1 MDQQQLWTILW
12 SALGTVI
19 TGLFSW
25 LTSVIIS
32 WLNTKI
38 KDQKLRTFLTKFTE
52 IVTRCVKSLT
62 QTTVQGLKKDGKFD
76 SETAKKVK
84 EECINLI
91 KAQLAPDMIE
101 FIQNNFGDV
110 TEYIS
115 IQIESFILDC
125 KNFH

>member
-1 MDQQQLWTILW
+1 MEQFWTVLWG
-12 SALGTVI
+12 SLGTVTMALATWLGSYI
-19 TGLFSW
+19 VGL
-25 LTSVIIS
+25 
-32 WLNTKI
+32 LNSKI

-52 IVTRCVKSLT
+52 IMTRCVKALT

-101 FIQNNFGDV
+101 FIQNNFGNV

-115 IQIESFILDC
+115 TQIESFILDC

>member
-1 MDQQQLWTILW
+1 MEQFWTVLWG
-12 SALGTVI
+12 SLGTVTMALATWLGSYI
-19 TGLFSW
+19 VGL
-25 LTSVIIS
+25 
-32 WLNTKI
+32 LNSKI

-76 SETAKKVK
+76 SEAAKKVK

-115 IQIESFILDC
+115 TQIESFILDC
-125 KNFH
+125 KNFY

>member
-1 MDQQQLWTILW
+1 M
-12 SALGTVI
+12 ALATWLGSYIV
-19 TGLFSW
+19 GL
-25 LTSVIIS
+25 
-32 WLNTKI
+32 LNSKI

-52 IVTRCVKSLT
+52 IVTRCVKALT

-76 SETAKKVK
+76 SEAAKKVK

-101 FIQNNFGDV
+101 FIRNNFGDV

-115 IQIESFILDC
+115 TQIESFILDC
-125 KNFH
+125 KNLY

>member
-1 MDQQQLWTILW
+1 MEQFWTVLWG
-12 SALGTVI
+12 SLGTVTMALATWLGSYI
-19 TGLFSW
+19 VGL
-25 LTSVIIS
+25 
-32 WLNTKI
+32 LNSKI

-76 SETAKKVK
+76 SEAAKKVK

-101 FIQNNFGDV
+101 FIRNNFGDV

-115 IQIESFILDC
+115 TQIESFILDC
-125 KNFH
+125 KNLY

>member
-1 MDQQQLWTILW
+1 MEQFWTVLWG
-12 SALGTVI
+12 SLGTI
-19 TGLFSW
+19 TMALATWLGSYIVGL
-25 LTSVIIS
+25 
-32 WLNTKI
+32 LNSKI

-125 KNFH
+125 KKFH

>member
-1 MDQQQLWTILW
+1 MEQFWTVLWG
-12 SALGTVI
+12 SLGTI
-19 TGLFSW
+19 TMALATWLGSYIVGL
-25 LTSVIIS
+25 
-32 WLNTKI
+32 LNSKI

-76 SETAKKVK
+76 SKAAKKVK

-101 FIQNNFGDV
+101 FIQNNFGNV

-115 IQIESFILDC
+115 TQIESFILDC

>member
-1 MDQQQLWTILW
+1 MEQFWTALWG
-12 SALGTVI
+12 SLGTI
-19 TGLFSW
+19 TMALATWLGSYIVGL
-25 LTSVIIS
+25 
-32 WLNTKI
+32 LNSKI

-76 SETAKKVK
+76 SEAAKRVK

-115 IQIESFILDC
+115 TQIESFILDC

>member
-1 MDQQQLWTILW
+1 MEQFWTVLWG
-12 SALGTVI
+12 SLGTVTMALATWLGSYI
-19 TGLFSW
+19 VGL
-25 LTSVIIS
+25 
-32 WLNTKI
+32 LNSKI

-115 IQIESFILDC
+115 IQIESYILDC
-125 KNFH
+125 KNLY

>member
-1 MDQQQLWTILW
+1 MEQFWTALWG
-12 SALGTVI
+12 SLGTVTMALATWLGSYI
-19 TGLFSW
+19 VGL
-25 LTSVIIS
+25 
-32 WLNTKI
+32 LNSKI

-76 SETAKKVK
+76 SEAAKKVK
-84 EECINLI
+84 EECIKLI

-115 IQIESFILDC
+115 TQIESFILDC
-125 KNFH
+125 KNLH

>member
-1 MDQQQLWTILW
+1 MEQFWTALWG
-12 SALGTVI
+12 SLGTVTMALATWLGSYI
-19 TGLFSW
+19 VGL
-25 LTSVIIS
+25 
-32 WLNTKI
+32 LNSKI

-62 QTTVQGLKKDGKFD
+62 QTTVQGLKKEGKFD
-76 SETAKKVK
+76 SEAAKKVK

-115 IQIESFILDC
+115 TQIESFILDC

>member
-1 MDQQQLWTILW
+1 MEQFWTVLWG
-12 SALGTVI
+12 SLGTVTMALATWLGSYI
-19 TGLFSW
+19 VGL
-25 LTSVIIS
+25 
-32 WLNTKI
+32 LNSKI

-76 SETAKKVK
+76 SEAAKKVK

-101 FIQNNFGDV
+101 FIRNNFGDV

-115 IQIESFILDC
+115 TQIESFILDC

>member
-1 MDQQQLWTILW
+1 MEQFWTVLWG
-12 SALGTVI
+12 SLGTVTMALATWLGSYI
-19 TGLFSW
+19 VGL
-25 LTSVIIS
+25 
-32 WLNTKI
+32 LNSKI

-101 FIQNNFGDV
+101 FIQNNFGDL

-115 IQIESFILDC
+115 TQIESFILDC

>member
-1 MDQQQLWTILW
+1 MEQFWTALWG
-12 SALGTVI
+12 SLGTI
-19 TGLFSW
+19 TMALATWLGSYIVGL
-25 LTSVIIS
+25 
-32 WLNTKI
+32 LNSKI

-76 SETAKKVK
+76 SEAAKKVK
-84 EECINLI
+84 EECIKLI

-115 IQIESFILDC
+115 TQIESFILDC

>member
-1 MDQQQLWTILW
+1 MEQFWTVLWG
-12 SALGTVI
+12 SLGTVTMALATWLGSYI
-19 TGLFSW
+19 VGL
-25 LTSVIIS
+25 
-32 WLNTKI
+32 LNSKI

-52 IVTRCVKSLT
+52 IVTRCVKALT

-115 IQIESFILDC
+115 TQIESFILDC
-125 KNFH
+125 KNLY

>member
-1 MDQQQLWTILW
+1 MEQFWTVLWG
-12 SALGTVI
+12 SLGTI
-19 TGLFSW
+19 TMALATWLGSYIVGL
-25 LTSVIIS
+25 
-32 WLNTKI
+32 LNSKI

-76 SETAKKVK
+76 SEAAKKVK

-101 FIQNNFGDV
+101 FIKNNFGDV

-115 IQIESFILDC
+115 TQIESFILDC
-125 KNFH
+125 KNLY

>member
-1 MDQQQLWTILW
+1 MEQFWTVLWG
-12 SALGTVI
+12 SLGTVTMALATWLGSYI
-19 TGLFSW
+19 VGL
-25 LTSVIIS
+25 
-32 WLNTKI
+32 LNSKI

-76 SETAKKVK
+76 SEAAKKVK

-115 IQIESFILDC
+115 TQIESFILDC
-125 KNFH
+125 KNLY

>member
-1 MDQQQLWTILW
+1 MEQFWTVLWG
-12 SALGTVI
+12 SLGTI
-19 TGLFSW
+19 TMALATWLGSYIVGL
-25 LTSVIIS
+25 
-32 WLNTKI
+32 LNSKI

-76 SETAKKVK
+76 SEAAKKVK

-101 FIQNNFGDV
+101 FIQNNFGNV

-115 IQIESFILDC
+115 TQIESFILDC

>member
-1 MDQQQLWTILW
+1 MEQFWTVLWG
-12 SALGTVI
+12 SLGTI
-19 TGLFSW
+19 TMALATWLGSYIVGL
-25 LTSVIIS
+25 
-32 WLNTKI
+32 LNSKI

-76 SETAKKVK
+76 SKAAKKVK

-101 FIQNNFGDV
+101 FIRNNFGDV

-115 IQIESFILDC
+115 TQIESFILDC
-125 KNFH
+125 KNLY

>member
-1 MDQQQLWTILW
+1 MEQFWTVLWG
-12 SALGTVI
+12 SLGTI
-19 TGLFSW
+19 TMALATWLGSYIVGL
-25 LTSVIIS
+25 
-32 WLNTKI
+32 LNSKI

-76 SETAKKVK
+76 SEAAKKVK

-101 FIQNNFGDV
+101 FIKNNFGDV

-115 IQIESFILDC
+115 TQIESFILDC
-125 KNFH
+125 KNFY

>member
-1 MDQQQLWTILW
+1 MEQFWTVLWG
-12 SALGTVI
+12 SLGTVTMALATWLGSYI
-19 TGLFSW
+19 VGL
-25 LTSVIIS
+25 
-32 WLNTKI
+32 LNSKI

-101 FIQNNFGDV
+101 FIKNNFGDV

-115 IQIESFILDC
+115 TQIESFILDC
-125 KNFH
+125 KNLY

>member
-1 MDQQQLWTILW
+1 MEQFWTVLWG
-12 SALGTVI
+12 SLGTVTMALATWLGSYI
-19 TGLFSW
+19 VGL
-25 LTSVIIS
+25 
-32 WLNTKI
+32 LNSKI

-76 SETAKKVK
+76 SEAAKKVK

-101 FIQNNFGDV
+101 FIRNNFGDV

-115 IQIESFILDC
+115 TQIESFILS
-125 KNFH
+125 KKQK

>member
-1 MDQQQLWTILW
+1 MEQFWTVLWG
-12 SALGTVI
+12 SLGTVAMALATWLGSYI
-19 TGLFSW
+19 TGL
-25 LTSVIIS
+25 
-32 WLNTKI
+32 LNSKI

-76 SETAKKVK
+76 SEAAKKVK

-101 FIQNNFGDV
+101 FIQNNFGNV

-115 IQIESFILDC
+115 TQIESFILDC

>member
-1 MDQQQLWTILW
+1 MEQFWTVLWG
-12 SALGTVI
+12 SLGTVTMALATWLGSYI
-19 TGLFSW
+19 VGL
-25 LTSVIIS
+25 
-32 WLNTKI
+32 LNSKI

-76 SETAKKVK
+76 SEAAKKVK

-101 FIQNNFGDV
+101 FIKNNFGDV

-115 IQIESFILDC
+115 TQIESFILDC
-125 KNFH
+125 KNLY

>member
-1 MDQQQLWTILW
+1 MEQFWTVLWG
-12 SALGTVI
+12 SLGTI
-19 TGLFSW
+19 TMALATWLGSYIVGL
-25 LTSVIIS
+25 
-32 WLNTKI
+32 LNSKI

-52 IVTRCVKSLT
+52 IVTRCVKALT

-115 IQIESFILDC
+115 TQIESFILDC

>member
-1 MDQQQLWTILW
+1 MEQFWTVLWG
-12 SALGTVI
+12 SLGTVTMALATWLGSYI
-19 TGLFSW
+19 VGL
-25 LTSVIIS
+25 
-32 WLNTKI
+32 LNSKI

-76 SETAKKVK
+76 SKAAKKVK

>member
-1 MDQQQLWTILW
+1 MEQFWTVLWG
-12 SALGTVI
+12 SLGTI
-19 TGLFSW
+19 TMALATWLGSYIVGL
-25 LTSVIIS
+25 
-32 WLNTKI
+32 LNSKI

-76 SETAKKVK
+76 SEAAKKVK
-84 EECINLI
+84 EECIHLI

-115 IQIESFILDC
+115 TQIESFILDC

>member
-1 MDQQQLWTILW
+1 MEQFWTVLWG
-12 SALGTVI
+12 SLGTVTMALATWLGSYI
-19 TGLFSW
+19 VGL
-25 LTSVIIS
+25 
-32 WLNTKI
+32 LNSKI

-76 SETAKKVK
+76 SEAAKKVK
-84 EECINLI
+84 EECTNLI

-101 FIQNNFGDV
+101 FIRNNFGDV

-115 IQIESFILDC
+115 TQIESFILDC
-125 KNFH
+125 KNLY

>member
-1 MDQQQLWTILW
+1 MEQFWTVLWG
-12 SALGTVI
+12 SLGTVTMALATWLGSYI
-19 TGLFSW
+19 VGL
-25 LTSVIIS
+25 
-32 WLNTKI
+32 LNSKI

-76 SETAKKVK
+76 SEAAKKVK

-101 FIQNNFGDV
+101 FIRNNFGDV

-125 KNFH
+125 KNLY

>member
-1 MDQQQLWTILW
+1 MEQFWTVLWG
-12 SALGTVI
+12 SLGTVTMALATWLGSYI
-19 TGLFSW
+19 VGL
-25 LTSVIIS
+25 
-32 WLNTKI
+32 LNSKI

-84 EECINLI
+84 EECIKLI

-115 IQIESFILDC
+115 TQIESFILDC
-125 KNFH
+125 KNLY

>member
-1 MDQQQLWTILW
+1 MEQFWTVLWG
-12 SALGTVI
+12 SLGTVTMALATWLGSYI
-19 TGLFSW
+19 VGL
-25 LTSVIIS
+25 
-32 WLNTKI
+32 LNSKI

-125 KNFH
+125 KNLY

>member
-1 MDQQQLWTILW
+1 MEQFWTVLWG
-12 SALGTVI
+12 SLGTI
-19 TGLFSW
+19 TMALATWLGSYIVGL
-25 LTSVIIS
+25 
-32 WLNTKI
+32 LNSKI

-76 SETAKKVK
+76 SEAAKKVK
-84 EECINLI
+84 EDCINLI
-91 KAQLAPDMIE
+91 KAQLAADMIE
-101 FIQNNFGDV
+101 VIRDNFGDV

-115 IQIESFILDC
+115 TQIESFILDC

>member
-1 MDQQQLWTILW
+1 MEQFWTVLWG
-12 SALGTVI
+12 SLGTVTMALATWLGSYI
-19 TGLFSW
+19 VGL
-25 LTSVIIS
+25 
-32 WLNTKI
+32 LNSKI

>member
-1 MDQQQLWTILW
+1 MEQFWTVLWG
-12 SALGTVI
+12 SLGTI
-19 TGLFSW
+19 TMALATWLGSYIVGL
-25 LTSVIIS
+25 
-32 WLNTKI
+32 LNSKI

>member
-1 MDQQQLWTILW
+1 MEQFWTVLWG
-12 SALGTVI
+12 SLGTVTMALATWLGSYI
-19 TGLFSW
+19 VGL
-25 LTSVIIS
+25 
-32 WLNTKI
+32 LNSKI

-101 FIQNNFGDV
+101 FIKNNFGDV

-115 IQIESFILDC
+115 TQIESFILDC
-125 KNFH
+125 KNIY

>member
-1 MDQQQLWTILW
+1 MEQFWTVLWG
-12 SALGTVI
+12 SLGTI
-19 TGLFSW
+19 TMALATWLGSYIVGL
-25 LTSVIIS
+25 
-32 WLNTKI
+32 LNSKI

-76 SETAKKVK
+76 SEAAKKVK
-84 EECINLI
+84 EDCINLI

-101 FIQNNFGDV
+101 FIRNNFGDV

-115 IQIESFILDC
+115 TQIESFILDC

>member
-1 MDQQQLWTILW
+1 MEQFWTVLWG
-12 SALGTVI
+12 SLGTI
-19 TGLFSW
+19 TMALATWLGSYIVGL
-25 LTSVIIS
+25 
-32 WLNTKI
+32 LNSKI

-76 SETAKKVK
+76 SEAAKKVK

-101 FIQNNFGDV
+101 FIRNNFGDV

-115 IQIESFILDC
+115 TQIESFILDC

>member
-1 MDQQQLWTILW
+1 MEQFWTVLWG
-12 SALGTVI
+12 SLGTVTMALATWLGSYI
-19 TGLFSW
+19 VGL
-25 LTSVIIS
+25 
-32 WLNTKI
+32 LNSKI

-84 EECINLI
+84 EECIRLI

-115 IQIESFILDC
+115 TQIESFILDC